1 MRTSGPA
8 PDILPRVQGGRRTRG
23 GAHRA
28 PRHRAPRRRSPLP
41 VAALAVVLAGSVA
54 AGGWLVSRETDLV
67 GATTAQPPAAAAE
80 AAKAP
85 ADTVLPWGPTEGE
98 LARARELVA
107 GWSAERLVGQVI
119 VGRYHGTEPEAA
131 AAMVRELHLAG
142 VSLQSENVLDAD
154 QVRATTAAV
163 AAAVAADGRTHPPV
177 IGVDQEGGTVSH
189 LDGVAT
195 TFPAYA
201 EAGDAVATDAVTGR
215 TVVKQAAEATGLEL
229 RDLGFTW
236 VFAPVADVTIGAA
249 DPTIGSRS
257 PSDDPAIAADVIR
270 ASIRG
275 YNDAGIV
282 STVKHFP
289 GHGAVEGDSHTEFP
303 ALTATLAELRE
314 RDLVPFRAAIDAG
327 APAVMLGHMAV
338 DAVAPDVPGSLAA
351 PVYDLLRDDLGFDG
365 LTITDSLGMAA
376 VSVSDRPAVDALNA
390 GADLLLLPADT
401 AATHATVVAAL
412 EAGDLT
418 RERLEDAAATVVAVQ
433 LWQQRSAAAAP
444 VPVDVVERAAEAAA
458 ALEEADAG

>member
-1 MRTSGPA
+1 MPA
-8 PDILPRVQGGRRTRG
+8 LV
-23 GAHRA
+23 
-28 PRHRAPRRRSPLP
+28 
-41 VAALAVVLAGSVA
+41 VAAVVASAAGT
-54 AGGWLVSRETDLV
+54 GGWLVVRDSELARANPGPSAV
-67 GATTAQPPAAAAE
+67 NGALPRQ
-80 AAKAP
+80 AP
-85 ADTVLPWGPTEGE
+85 VDAPLPWGPTAGE
-98 LARARELVA
+98 LAQARSTVA
-107 GWSAERLVGQVI
+107 GWSAEQLVGQVI
-119 VGRYHGTEPEAA
+119 VGRYHGTAPEAA

-142 VSLQSENVLDAD
+142 VSMQAENVVDAA
-154 QVRATTAAV
+154 QVRATSAAV
-163 AAAVAADGRTHPPV
+163 AEAVAADGRTHPAV

-189 LDGVAT
+189 LDGAAT
-195 TFPAYA
+195 RFPAYA
-201 EAGDAVATDAVTGR
+201 EAGDAVVADPVLGR
-215 TVVKQAAEATGLEL
+215 TVVKRAAEATGLEL

-257 PSDDPAIAADVIR
+257 SSEDPAVAADVIR

-289 GHGAVEGDSHTEFP
+289 GHGSVEGDSHTEFP
-303 ALTATLAELRE
+303 SLTATLTELRE
-314 RDLVPFRAAIDAG
+314 RDLVPFRAAVDAG

-338 DAVAPDVPGSLAA
+338 EAIAPDLPASLAA
-351 PVYDLLRDDLGFDG
+351 PVYDLLRRELGFDG

-401 AATHATVVAAL
+401 AATHATLLAAL
-412 EAGDLT
+412 ESGDLT

-433 LWQQRSAAAAP
+433 LWQRRSAAAAP

-458 ALEEADAG
+458 ALDEAD